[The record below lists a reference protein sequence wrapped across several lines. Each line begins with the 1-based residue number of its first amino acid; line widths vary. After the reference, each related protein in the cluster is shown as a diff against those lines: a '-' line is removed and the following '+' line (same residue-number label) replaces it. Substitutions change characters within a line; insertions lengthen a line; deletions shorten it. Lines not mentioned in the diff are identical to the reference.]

1 MSEELSRIE
10 ADIRRKREALRSNLE
25 ELADKMKSVTDW
37 RQHFARHPRAMLAA
51 AAGTGA
57 VLATLIG
64 RGSRTRARAVP
75 AGEPEAAARPLPTG
89 VPREEGLAHQILTP
103 IRDALIGVAVM
114 RATGYLEEKLP
125 GFQEHL
131 KRSRAAQGN
140 GSGSSGAQGRLK
152 PTPSDGHREAG
163 GRTRDDAQER
173 GTAADTER
181 SAP

>member
-10 ADIRRKREALRSNLE
+10 ADIRGKREALRSNLE

-51 AAGTGA
+51 AAGAGA
-57 VLATLIG
+57 VLATLVG
-64 RGSRTRARAVP
+64 RGTRTRARAVP
-75 AGEPEAAARPLPTG
+75 AGEPEATARPLPAG
-89 VPREEGLAHQILTP
+89 EPREEGLARQLLTP

-131 KRSRAAQGN
+131 KRSRSAQGN
-140 GSGSSGAQGRLK
+140 ASGSFGTQGGFK
-152 PTPSDGHREAG
+152 PTPNDGHRDTG
-163 GRTRDDAQER
+163 GHTRDDAQER
-173 GTAADTER
+173 GKAADIDR
-181 SAP
+181 SPP